1 MTGYSFLLHAHTEGE
16 SVFRIILEEVVLHGL
31 LDTLKLVPFL
41 FLTYLF
47 MELLEHKASGR
58 IEGFIKR
65 AGALGPLVGGALGAV
80 PQCGFSAAAAN
91 LYTGRVIT
99 VGTLVAVFLSTSDE
113 MLPILITGGF
123 PATDILIIL
132 AYKIVVAIAVGF
144 AIDGILRLLGKKDEE
159 INIDE
164 LCDADDCHC
173 ERGILHSALHH
184 TATTGLFILLV
195 TLLINAAVFFIGE
208 DALASVMRDTPV
220 ISHAIAAVFGL
231 IPNCAAS
238 VILASLASEGIITAG
253 TMMAGLFSGSGVGL
267 LVLFRVNK
275 NLKQNLTITAV
286 LVAVGFVFGLL
297 ADFVPFL
304 ATLL

>member
-1 MTGYSFLLHAHTEGE
+1 MAFLHANASEGI
-16 SVFRIILEEVVLHGL
+16 VGFLDEVLWHGF
-31 LDTLKLVPFL
+31 LDTLKLISFL
-41 FLTYLF
+41 FLTYLL
-47 MELLEHKASGR
+47 MEFIEHKASGKTL
-58 IEGFIKR
+58 GFIKK
-65 AGALGPLVGGALGAV
+65 AGPLGPLPGALVGAI

-113 MLPILITGGF
+113 MLPILVTGGF

-132 AYKIVVAIAVGF
+132 AYKIIVAIAVGF
-144 AIDGILRLLGKKDEE
+144 VIDGILRLLGKKREE

-195 TLLINAAVFFIGE
+195 TLLINAAIFFIGE

-231 IPNCAAS
+231 IPNCASS

-253 TMMAGLFSGSGVGL
+253 TMMAGLFSGSGIGI

-275 NLKQNLTITAV
+275 NWKQNLAITAL

>member
-1 MTGYSFLLHAHTEGE
+1 
-16 SVFRIILEEVVLHGL
+16 
-31 LDTLKLVPFL
+31 
-41 FLTYLF
+41 
-47 MELLEHKASGR
+47 
-58 IEGFIKR
+58 
-65 AGALGPLVGGALGAV
+65 
-80 PQCGFSAAAAN
+80 
-91 LYTGRVIT
+91 
-99 VGTLVAVFLSTSDE
+99 
-113 MLPILITGGF
+113 MLPILVTGGF

-132 AYKIVVAIAVGF
+132 AYKIIVAIAVGF
-144 AIDGILRLLGKKDEE
+144 VIDGILRILGKKREE

-195 TLLINAAVFFIGE
+195 TLLINAAVFYIGE

-231 IPNCAAS
+231 IPNCASS

-253 TMMAGLFSGSGVGL
+253 TMMAGLFSGSGIGI

-275 NLKQNLTITAV
+275 NWKQNLAITAL

>member
-1 MTGYSFLLHAHTEGE
+1 MTLLHANGSEGL
-16 SVFRIILEEVVLHGL
+16 VTFFDEVLWHGF
-31 LDTLKLVPFL
+31 LDILKLIPFL
-41 FLTYLF
+41 FLTYLL
-47 MELLEHKASGR
+47 MEFIEHKASGKTL
-58 IEGFIKR
+58 EFIKK
-65 AGALGPLVGGALGAV
+65 AGPLGPLPGALVGAI

-113 MLPILITGGF
+113 MLPILLTGGF
-123 PATDILIIL
+123 PATDILTIL
-132 AYKIVVAIAVGF
+132 AYKVTVAVAVGF
-144 AIDGILRLLGKKDEE
+144 ATDGILRLLGRKSEE

-184 TATTGLFILLV
+184 TTTTGLFILLV
-195 TLLINAAVFFIGE
+195 TLLINAAIFFIGE
-208 DALASVMRDTPV
+208 DALASVMHDAPV

-238 VILASLASEGIITAG
+238 VILATLASEGIITAG
-253 TMMAGLFSGSGVGL
+253 TMMAGLFSGSGIGL

-275 NLKQNLTITAV
+275 NLKQNLFITA
-286 LVAVGFVFGLL
+286 LLIITGFIFGLL

-304 ATLL
+304 ANLL